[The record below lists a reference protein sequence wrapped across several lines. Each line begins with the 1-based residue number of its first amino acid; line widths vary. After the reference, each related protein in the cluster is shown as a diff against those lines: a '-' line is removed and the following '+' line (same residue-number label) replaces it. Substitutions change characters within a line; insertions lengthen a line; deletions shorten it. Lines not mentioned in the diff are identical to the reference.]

1 MLHNRF
7 SEWTCFVI
15 IHEKKISFIIYSII
29 NVNQNGSVQLGEK
42 AADYNLN
49 HILHT

>member
-1 MLHNRF
+1 M
-7 SEWTCFVI
+7 I
-15 IHEKKISFIIYSII
+15 IHGKNFFLIIYSKI